1 MQELGESVRWILVVL
16 VVIPRTAEPSHPQRL
31 ETFLD
36 FAPRFDDFS
45 LATVPHKKRTT
56 LLPLDG
62 TTHLSPEQ
70 DTDTDWRRRYG
81 NNARR

>member
-16 VVIPRTAEPSHPQRL
+16 AVIPRTAEPSHPQRL

-45 LATVPHKKRTT
+45 LATVPSKKEDNAPALRGRT
-56 LLPLDG
+56 
-62 TTHLSPEQ
+62 PEP
-70 DTDTDWRRRYG
+70 
-81 NNARR
+81 